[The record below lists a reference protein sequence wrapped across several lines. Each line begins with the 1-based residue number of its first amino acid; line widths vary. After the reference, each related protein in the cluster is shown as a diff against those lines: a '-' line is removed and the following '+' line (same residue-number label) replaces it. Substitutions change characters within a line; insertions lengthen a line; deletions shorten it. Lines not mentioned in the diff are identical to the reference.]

1 MHSKEHHDE
10 LHHSIQISY
19 KSKYCAFNLAF
30 IYDCIVIYNIWPFLF
45 QHMKLSG
52 NFSVPGD
59 IGSGSGHTDV
69 GRNLPAYLGG
79 AAAGVVGLI
88 MIVLIVL

>member
-1 MHSKEHHDE
+1 
-10 LHHSIQISY
+10 
-19 KSKYCAFNLAF
+19 
-30 IYDCIVIYNIWPFLF
+30 
-45 QHMKLSG
+45 MKLSG

-59 IGSGSGHTDV
+59 SGSGSVKTDV

-88 MIVLIVL
+88 VIALTVL